1 MSLVQEFG
9 QLWADFN
16 PRLAELTAEVAALR
30 ASVTVPEAEATVS
43 ELHDTLVAADQ
54 ALDRVETILAEV
66 GRARSRTRVAVAE
79 AQDAYD
85 DQWRTVMQQTRVG
98 EYSSAQERNATYQ
111 AGSVEQLII
120 LRRVKRMLADVEE
133 SFDYINLKHRGLV
146 AAARE
151 LDSRMRSRIGEF
163 SRLER

>member
-1 MSLVQEFG
+1 MLVQEFA

-30 ASVTVPEAEATVS
+30 GSVSVPEVDATVS
-43 ELHDTLVAADQ
+43 QLHDALVEAGQ
-54 ALDRVETILAEV
+54 ALDRIEMILAEV
-66 GRARSRTRVAVAE
+66 GRARSRARVAAAE

-85 DQWRTVMQQTRVG
+85 DQWRTVMQRTRVG
-98 EYSSAQERNATYQ
+98 EYSSAQERNATYA
-111 AGSVEQLII
+111 AGSFDQLLV

-133 SFDYINLKHRGLV
+133 AFDYINLKHRGMV
-146 AAARE
+146 ASTRE